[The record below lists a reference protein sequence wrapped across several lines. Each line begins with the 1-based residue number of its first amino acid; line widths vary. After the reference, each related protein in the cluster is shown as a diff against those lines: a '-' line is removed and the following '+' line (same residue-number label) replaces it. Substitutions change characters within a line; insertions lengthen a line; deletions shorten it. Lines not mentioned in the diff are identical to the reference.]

1 MDACADSPGNESPRA
16 VYRRLLSENQARLS
30 FHQRRDNLFVGAKIA
45 IAVLAVGLMLLY
57 LHAGHGV
64 WMLGIAFAVFV
75 ALAILHERVLRSIR
89 DVKAV
94 IAFYERGI
102 ARLEDRWA
110 GTGESGERFMDAL
123 HPYARDLDIFGKGSI
138 FELLCTCRTRAG
150 EETLARWLLEAAAPD
165 EIRARQAAGDD
176 LRNRTRFREKL
187 FTASHRVRLGVHPDA
202 LIAWGESDQRYGSRW
217 FSVLAAALAVLWIAA
232 GVYGVSRESYDAFLL
247 LCLINLG
254 VSRWRRQGLHACAD
268 AIEAAAADLGLLAQV
283 LDILERESF
292 TSPRLKALQAKLKTG
307 GIPPSAAL
315 KKLDRIAHYLESR
328 ANLLVRWI
336 DPLVFY
342 SAQLTMMAEAWRKK
356 FGPAIRGWLAAV
368 GEMETL
374 AALAGHAFEHPDD
387 SWPEIVDDSPC
398 FDAQSFAHPLMPEG
412 KAIRNDLKLDGE
424 IQLIVL
430 SGPNMAGKSTL
441 VRAIGVNAVLAQCG
455 AAVRAERLRMSS
467 LAVGASI
474 CVLDSLQGGIS
485 RFYAEIKRLKLISDL
500 AQEPVPVL
508 FLLDELLSG
517 TNSHDRLAGTEY
529 VVNAFVQHGAIGMVT
544 THDLALARI
553 PEGMNGKAANYH
565 FEDHLEDGELTFD
578 YKLKAGV
585 VQTSNA
591 LKLMQSIGL
600 LRE

>member
-1 MDACADSPGNESPRA
+1 MDSFAGSPGNESPRA
-16 VYRRLLSENQARLS
+16 VYGHLLSENQARLFS
-30 FHQRRDNLFVGAKIA
+30 HRRRDKLFVGAKIA
-45 IAVLAVGLMLLY
+45 IAVAAVGMMLLY
-57 LHAGHGV
+57 LHAGHGI
-64 WMLGIAFAVFV
+64 WMLGMAFAVFV
-75 ALAILHERVLRSIR
+75 ALALLHERVLRSIR

-110 GTGESGERFMDAL
+110 GTGESGERFLDAT

-150 EETLARWLLEAAAPD
+150 EEMLARWLLEAAPPD

-187 FTASHRVRLGVHPDA
+187 FTAGHRVRLGVHPDA
-202 LIAWGESDQRYGSRW
+202 LTAWGENEQRFGSQW

-232 GVYGVSRESYDAFLL
+232 GVYGLARGSYDIFLL
-247 LCLINLG
+247 LSLINLG
-254 VSRWRRQGLHACAD
+254 VSRWRRQGLHASAD
-268 AIEAAAADLGLLAQV
+268 AIDAAAADLGLLAQV
-283 LDILERESF
+283 LEILERESF
-292 TSPRLKALQAKLKTG
+292 TSPRLKDLQAELKTD
-307 GIPPSAAL
+307 GIPPSAAV

-328 ANLLVRWI
+328 RNLLVRWI
-336 DPLVFY
+336 DPFVFY
-342 SAQLTMMAEAWRKK
+342 SAQLTMMAEAWRRK

-374 AALAGHAFEHPDD
+374 AALGGHAFEHPDD
-387 SWPEIVDDSPC
+387 CWPEFVDRSPC
-398 FDAQSFAHPLMPEG
+398 FDAQAFAHPLMPEG
-412 KAIRNDLKLDGE
+412 KAIPNELNLDDE
-424 IQLIVL
+424 LQLIVL

-455 AAVRAERLRMSS
+455 APVRASRLRMSS

-474 CVLDSLQGGIS
+474 CVLDSLQGGVS

-500 AQEPVPVL
+500 AQGPVPVL
-508 FLLDELLSG
+508 FLLDELLAG

-529 VVNAFVQHGAIGMVT
+529 VVSDLVQHGAIGMIT

-553 PEGMNGKAANYH
+553 PESMNGQTRNYH
-565 FEDHLEDGELTFD
+565 FEDHLEDGELRFD